1 MFLVLAFAVVNVIGC
16 RIIWF
21 LCVDVCASFSSMSF
35 VDNLCLEIVFLFFHS
50 VYVMI
55 LELSRYFIFG
65 FMNNF
70 LYVFVWIHII
80 LYADYIDVRN
90 ID

>member
-1 MFLVLAFAVVNVIGC
+1 
-16 RIIWF
+16 
-21 LCVDVCASFSSMSF
+21 MSF
-35 VDNLCLEIVFLFFHS
+35 VDNLCLEIVFMFFHS

-80 LYADYIDVRN
+80 LYADYIDYVILINEVRFYVN
-90 ID
+90 TIIEYVSGKKNLM